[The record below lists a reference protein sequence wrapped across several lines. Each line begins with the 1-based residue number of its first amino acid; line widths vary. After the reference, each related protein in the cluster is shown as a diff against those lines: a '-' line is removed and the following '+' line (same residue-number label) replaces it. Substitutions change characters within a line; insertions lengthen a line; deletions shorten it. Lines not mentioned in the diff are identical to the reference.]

1 MSRLFASGGQSIGIS
16 ASTSVLSMPHL
27 GLCPGPNIPLQG
39 RQRSRGC
46 KKMEIGNILVHK
58 KLFYGVNLSVLLGR
72 EVVDEVRL
80 F

>member
-1 MSRLFASGGQSIGIS
+1 
-16 ASTSVLSMPHL
+16 
-27 GLCPGPNIPLQG
+27 
-39 RQRSRGC
+39 
-46 KKMEIGNILVHK
+46 MEIGNILVHK